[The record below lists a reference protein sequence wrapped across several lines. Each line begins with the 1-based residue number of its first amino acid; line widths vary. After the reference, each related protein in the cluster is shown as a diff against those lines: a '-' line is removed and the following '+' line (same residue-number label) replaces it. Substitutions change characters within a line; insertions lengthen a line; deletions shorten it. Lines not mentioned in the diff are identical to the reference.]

1 MVREDRDLDTAQ
13 QLFRRI
19 NFIVYHYIDE
29 DGKYQ
34 EFELPMEKYTDYYY
48 LRYIAENQENDLP
61 EFDLLSEPEELK
73 GEQVKL

>member
-1 MVREDRDLDTAQ
+1 MKME
-13 QLFRRI
+13 
-19 NFIVYHYIDE
+19 
-29 DGKYQ
+29 KYQ
-34 EFELPMEKYTDYYY
+34 EFELPMEKYTDYSY

>member
-1 MVREDRDLDTAQ
+1 
-13 QLFRRI
+13 
-19 NFIVYHYIDE
+19 
-29 DGKYQ
+29 
-34 EFELPMEKYTDYYY
+34 MEKYTDYYY